1 MNNQHLSDEQLQE
14 ILDAHMLQSGP
25 ILPLHLGTCA
35 SCQKRLDSFRH
46 LYAGLS
52 ADPGFALPANFADSV
67 LDKIPAFRPPYWE
80 RPAAKIA
87 AALGAAAVILAGL
100 LIFVNMRPLADGSL
114 QVFATLKAA
123 FLPIGEQMMQVFSW
137 MGGNAKPFLIG
148 GLGLFAASLLDRLLR
163 HQFLRHNH

>member
-1 MNNQHLSDEQLQE
+1 MKNEHLSDEQLQE
-14 ILDAHMLQSGP
+14 ILDARMTQSRP

-35 SCQKRLDSFRH
+35 NCQKRLDSFRH

-52 ADPGFALPANFADSV
+52 IDPGFALPANFADSV
-67 LDKIPAFRPPYWE
+67 LDKIPASRTPFWE

-100 LIFVNMRPLADGSL
+100 FIFVNMRPLADGGL
-114 QVFATLKAA
+114 QTFNTIKTA
-123 FLPIGEQMMQVFSW
+123 FLPLGEQMKQVLSW
-137 MGGNAKPFLIG
+137 MGGNAKPFLLG
-148 GLGLFAASLLDRLLR
+148 GLGLIAASLLDRLLR